1 MEEKSIFEMILD
13 KELESEII
21 YEDED
26 IFSIKDINPIAPVH
40 LLIIPKKRINTIND
54 VSEEDTLLIGK
65 MVQVAKKLAK
75 EYEVDLDRFAISI
88 SFVLTIILSKHFD
101 SLAILITQFI
111 KGFPLNNLI
120 FFFGILLLPPLAG
133 IMQTDFIYY

>member
-54 VSEEDTLLIGK
+54 VSEEDTLLVGK
-65 MVQVAKKLAK
+65 MVQAAKILAK
-75 EYEVDLDRFAISI
+75 EYEINESGYR
-88 SFVLTIILSKHFD
+88 
-101 SLAILITQFI
+101 
-111 KGFPLNNLI
+111 LI
-120 FFFGILLLPPLAG
+120 FNTNDDGG
-133 IMQTDFIYY
+133 QTVYHIHLHLIGGEKLKW

>member
-54 VSEEDTLLIGK
+54 VSEEHTLLIGK
-65 MVQVAKKLAK
+65 MVQVAKN
-75 EYEVDLDRFAISI
+75 
-88 SFVLTIILSKHFD
+88 
-101 SLAILITQFI
+101 LAIEYQINES
-111 KGFPLNNLI
+111 GYRLI
-120 FFFGILLLPPLAG
+120 FNTNDDGG
-133 IMQTDFIYY
+133 QTVYHIHLHLIGGEKLKW

>member
-26 IFSIKDINPIAPVH
+26 IFSIRDINPIAPVH

-65 MVQVAKKLAK
+65 MVKVAKNLAK
-75 EYEVDLDRFAISI
+75 EYEINESGYR
-88 SFVLTIILSKHFD
+88 
-101 SLAILITQFI
+101 
-111 KGFPLNNLI
+111 LI
-120 FFFGILLLPPLAG
+120 FNTNDDGG
-133 IMQTDFIYY
+133 QTVYHIHLHLIGGEKLKW

>member
-54 VSEEDTLLIGK
+54 VSDEDTLLIGK
-65 MVQVAKKLAK
+65 MVKVAKNLAK
-75 EYEVDLDRFAISI
+75 EYEINESGYRLLFITNDDGGQTVYHIHL
-88 SFVLTIILSKHFD
+88 H
-101 SLAILITQFI
+101 LIGGE
-111 KGFPLNNLI
+111 KLKW
-120 FFFGILLLPPLAG
+120 
-133 IMQTDFIYY
+133 

>member
-65 MVQVAKKLAK
+65 MVKVAKNLAK
-75 EYEVDLDRFAISI
+75 EYEINESGYR
-88 SFVLTIILSKHFD
+88 
-101 SLAILITQFI
+101 
-111 KGFPLNNLI
+111 LI
-120 FFFGILLLPPLAG
+120 FNTNDDGG
-133 IMQTDFIYY
+133 QTIYHIHLHLIGGEKLKW

>member
-26 IFSIKDINPIAPVH
+26 IFSIKDINRIAPVH

-54 VSEEDTLLIGK
+54 VSDEDTLLIGK
-65 MVQVAKKLAK
+65 MVQVAKNLAK
-75 EYEVDLDRFAISI
+75 KYEIHESGYR
-88 SFVLTIILSKHFD
+88 
-101 SLAILITQFI
+101 
-111 KGFPLNNLI
+111 LI
-120 FFFGILLLPPLAG
+120 FNTNDDGG
-133 IMQTDFIYY
+133 QTVYHIHLHLIGGEKLKW